1 MKNNFNSLGTIISG
15 FKGPELIIIG
25 SRPEQGKTWLALTIA
40 KYMACKN
47 KFTAFISLELSKD
60 TLFDRFYRINETSG
74 PAFIPYPQ
82 FTVLD
87 NPQMTYSE
95 LEQNIRD
102 LCHDKDIQAVF
113 IDYLGLI
120 MVNDNSLTGR
130 KKEHA
135 ILITKLKALAEE
147 LNLPV
152 IVTLQLPRGK
162 EASMETIQSVI
173 PSAEAFQCIDKLFLI
188 KEAETQKKTI
198 EVYKRSQS
206 ADWTTE
212 VIQWTLPAV

>member
-1 MKNNFNSLGTIISG
+1 MKNNSNSLGTIISG
-15 FKGPELIIIG
+15 FQRPELIIIG
-25 SRPEQGKTWLALTIA
+25 SRPGQGKTWLALTVA

-47 KFTAFISLELSKD
+47 KFTAFISLEMSKD
-60 TLFDRFYRINETSG
+60 ALFERFYKINETSG

-82 FTVLD
+82 FIVLD
-87 NPQMTYSE
+87 NPQMTFSV

-120 MVNDNSLTGR
+120 SVNDNSLTGR

-135 ILITKLKALAEE
+135 ILITKLKALAED

-152 IVTLQLPRGK
+152 VVTLQIPRDK
-162 EASMETIQSVI
+162 EASMETISNVI
-173 PSAEAFQCIDKLFLI
+173 PSAEAIQCIDRLFLI

-198 EVYKRSQS
+198 EVYKRSQNN
-206 ADWTTE
+206 DWSNEE
-212 VIQWTLPAV
+212 VQWTLPTV